1 MKEAVWSDEN
11 FLWHKLHSLAGVVPI
26 GFYMVQHL
34 ALNSF
39 SLAGPEKYNAVI
51 AFFQGIPPHILLT
64 LEILVLIVPILFHG
78 VYGLFITSRAELMS
92 GYKPVGLQYQMFVM
106 QRITGVVLFVLII
119 AHVASTTV
127 NAKVNGEAVIE
138 YGAWRHILTSAYYVP
153 LVLYAIGVLMASYHL
168 AYGIWNF
175 CIRWGL
181 TIRAQAQDAVAKVSA
196 VMFVLLTLLGWAALA
211 GFLMYPVQA
220 STGGSSG
227 ASEVPVSSPAREG
240 GLRAVIFRGIAVPPG
255 CHGQTDC
262 ILYGNVQLRQIEAVT
277 HCESL
282 LEREFDHIEVELGS

>member
-1 MKEAVWSDEN
+1 MAPPLGVMKEAVWSDEN
-11 FLWHKLHSLAGVVPI
+11 FFWHKVHSLAGVVPI
-26 GFYMVQHL
+26 GVYMVQHL

-64 LEILVLIVPILFHG
+64 LEIVVLIVPILFHG

-92 GYKPVGLQYQMFVM
+92 GYKPVGLQYQMFLM

-127 NAKVNGEAVIE
+127 NAKLNGEAVIE
-138 YGAWRHILTSAYYVP
+138 YGAWRHILTSAYYIP
-153 LVLYAIGVLMASYHL
+153 LALYAIGVLLASYHL

-181 TIRAQAQDAVAKVSA
+181 TIRAQAQDAVAKASA
-196 VMFVLLTLLGWAALA
+196 VIFVLLTLLGWAALA
-211 GFLMYPVQA
+211 GFLMYPA
-220 STGGSSG
+220 PAGTESG
-227 ASEVPVSSPAREG
+227 PSASEVPVSSPAREE
-240 GLRAVIFRGIAVPPG
+240 GLRAVIFYGIAVQPH
-255 CHGQTDC
+255 CRAQTAC
-262 ILYGNVQLRQIEAVT
+262 IISLNVQLR
-277 HCESL
+277 
-282 LEREFDHIEVELGS
+282 